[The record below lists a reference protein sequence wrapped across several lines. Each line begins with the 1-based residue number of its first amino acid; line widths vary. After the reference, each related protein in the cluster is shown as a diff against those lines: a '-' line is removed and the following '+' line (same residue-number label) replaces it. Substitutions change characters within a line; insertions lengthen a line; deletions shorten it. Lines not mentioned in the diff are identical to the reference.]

1 MRPGLETLRTLQ
13 LFAPFDDE
21 LLARLNELADL
32 ARVGPGE
39 VLFRETDPADL
50 LTILLS
56 GYVTMSRAQ
65 VEGGDALT
73 DVVAPVR
80 PLAFATVL
88 LGLPAESAAKTMTSC
103 RLILLPAAELRA
115 MIATAPGLAL
125 PFLDHALSEAR
136 DLALESARLKLRSSA
151 QRLAEY
157 LLGLIKDPELLPA
170 RFVLPYEKRF
180 LAGKIGCSQ
189 ENLSR
194 AFAALRRVGVET
206 QQAVVVVRDVSALRE
221 FARIGVQRSVAPA
234 AAAAPSVSP

>member
-1 MRPGLETLRTLQ
+1 MRPGLETLRNLR
-13 LFAPFDDE
+13 LFASFDDD
-21 LLARLNELADL
+21 LLARLNDLADL

-39 VLFRETDPADL
+39 ALFSEGDPADQ

-65 VEGGDALT
+65 AEGGETLT

-88 LGLPAESAAKTMTSC
+88 LGLPAEIGAKTVTSC
-103 RLILLPAAELRA
+103 RLIVIPAGELRA
-115 MIATAPGLAL
+115 MIAAAPGLCL

-136 DLALESARLKLRSSA
+136 DVALEAVQLKLRSSA

-157 LLGLIKDPELLPA
+157 LLGLIEDPEVAPA
-170 RFVLPYEKRF
+170 RFVLPYEKRL

-194 AFAALRRVGVET
+194 AFAALRRIGVET
-206 QQAVVVVRDVSALRE
+206 QQAVVVVRDVAALRD
-221 FARIGVQRSVAPA
+221 FARIGGSRRPAPTV
-234 AAAAPSVSP
+234 AAPLRALP

>member
-1 MRPGLETLRTLQ
+1 V
-13 LFAPFDDE
+13 

-32 ARVGPGE
+32 ARVGAGE

-56 GYVTMSRAQ
+56 GYVTMSRTQA
-65 VEGGDALT
+65 EGGDALT

-221 FARIGVQRSVAPA
+221 FARIGVPRSAAPA